1 VRSLHTLLRQARD
14 VVAALASLRLDSL
27 GRGADGLAA
36 ELATLLQ
43 GGILGLVDH
52 AALLQRAVD
61 VLEGFANR
69 AEEAAALHLAVVHPI
84 GTADYGSRCFF
95 VNDMSVSAKFG
106 IPSDLA
112 KIAEASRHAIERD
125 EPDALTQQRGRGI
138 ELDHQNPGGFAA
150 INKLFVMKH
159 TPKTI
164 LQHIAKPNG
173 SSRYCLTEPLLSEFI
188 ELHRQQTDSWA
199 LLKALPR
206 AEHQSLTKKR
216 RLDDD

>member
-1 VRSLHTLLRQARD
+1 MDPKIFTVKSRATSYLKSVLDGTTPFQHDMVLKVFRCHYQSNPDKYHAIHGPSPTVR
-14 VVAALASLRLDSL
+14 
-27 GRGADGLAA
+27 
-36 ELATLLQ
+36 
-43 GGILGLVDH
+43 
-52 AALLQRAVD
+52 
-61 VLEGFANR
+61 
-69 AEEAAALHLAVVHPI
+69 I

-112 KIAEASRHAIERD
+112 KIAEACRHAIERD

-150 INKLFVMKH
+150 INKLFVLKH

-164 LQHIAKPNG
+164 LQHIAKPAG

-216 RLDDD
+216 RLDDDQNKH

>member
-1 VRSLHTLLRQARD
+1 MDPKIFTVKSRATSYLKSVLDGTTPFQHDMVLKVFRCHYQSNPDKFHAIHGPSPTVR
-14 VVAALASLRLDSL
+14 
-27 GRGADGLAA
+27 
-36 ELATLLQ
+36 
-43 GGILGLVDH
+43 
-52 AALLQRAVD
+52 
-61 VLEGFANR
+61 
-69 AEEAAALHLAVVHPI
+69 I

-112 KIAEASRHAIERD
+112 KIAEACRHTIERD
-125 EPDALTQQRGRGI
+125 EPDVL
-138 ELDHQNPGGFAA
+138 
-150 INKLFVMKH
+150 KH

-164 LQHIAKPNG
+164 LQHIAKPAG

-216 RLDDD
+216 RLDDDQNKH